1 MSRLSHLTWHVF
13 SHLTSNTATCYRSW
27 WMQPSPLPHVSP
39 SHTVACQRCER
50 GRPHRRCPPHD
61 RRPWGRAL
69 ITCIVQRRLCAQTSG
84 PRSCADPGDHAE
96 RGGIPNALE
105 SDRRIALEERHCD
118 GSSHLQVLRRFLPDL
133 AFLSLDTPRFRKSEC
148 EICMRACVRKRSE
161 AYCG

>member
-1 MSRLSHLTWHVF
+1 
-13 SHLTSNTATCYRSW
+13 
-27 WMQPSPLPHVSP
+27 MQPSPLPHVSP

-50 GRPHRRCPPHD
+50 GRPHRRCPPHTTDGPGVAHSSLASSRVVCVRKRLD
-61 RRPWGRAL
+61 RVLAPILA
-69 ITCIVQRRLCAQTSG
+69 ITQKEEELQT
-84 PRSCADPGDHAE
+84 P
-96 RGGIPNALE
+96 LE
-105 SDRRIALEERHCD
+105 SDRRIALEERYCD